1 MPFPHLGGTKFV
13 EENVQLHVFVWG
25 GISRISTATRHPI
38 NQNNMQIHGETRI
51 MSLLDSILNIPHLA
65 EVVMKAVQTDGS
77 ALMFA
82 SEELQ
87 RDKDVLKRVGICTD
101 NHSSPSSM
109 FL

>member
-1 MPFPHLGGTKFV
+1 MFFV
-13 EENVQLHVFVWG
+13 GF
-25 GISRISTATRHPI
+25 HP
-38 NQNNMQIHGETRI
+38 QRFTW
-51 MSLLDSILNIPHLA
+51 PP

-87 RDKDVLKRVGICTD
+87 RDKDALKRVGICTD